1 MIKPVEKQTCKE
13 CHIEKPVNEFH
24 RKGAGFQRRCK
35 LCRNAREKAYYK
47 QGGVRSVEIKE
58 VPAREHFEI
67 IQSRI
72 EALTPKLKN
81 IARSV
86 STSEMESED
95 IFQTILEKILVKC
108 LPKDT
113 DAYFLRCGRYA
124 ALNYLNQRSC
134 YDFHVG
140 SFGSDE
146 NDSVLSAGD
155 SLSAE
160 DEFIRRETLAEI
172 EQVRLSLPAKYQ
184 EIIDM
189 LFLDCKRAEMAETL
203 QVSKVNVSQ
212 KIIMLRKELTAS
224 GYSGLVFQLA
234 AVS

>member
-1 MIKPVEKQTCKE
+1 MITPDQKQTCTE
-13 CHIEKPVNEFH
+13 CHIEKPVKEFH
-24 RKGAGFQRRCK
+24 HKGAGFQRRCK

-67 IQSRI
+67 IHSRI
-72 EALTPKLKN
+72 EALTPMLKKT
-81 IARSV
+81 ARRY
-86 STSEMESED
+86 STSEMESDD
-95 IFQTILEKILVKC
+95 IFQTIVERILVKC
-108 LPKDT
+108 FQKDT
-113 DAYFLRCGRYA
+113 DAYFLQCGRYA
-124 ALNYLNQRSC
+124 AQNYLKKNSC
-134 YDFHVG
+134 YDFHGG

-146 NDSVLSAGD
+146 RDSVLSASD